1 MVAFSNIWS
10 LRARGSSR
18 SFRCWLLKVN
28 ALLATTSTDGGVIGP
43 EPSGNTGEAKADGGG
58 DGDEHMS
65 ETGEMD
71 PPLGI

>member
-1 MVAFSNIWS
+1 M
-10 LRARGSSR
+10 
-18 SFRCWLLKVN
+18 N
-28 ALLATTSTDGGVIGP
+28 ALLATASTEGGVIGP